1 MNRIVF
7 YGDNLPK
14 YKVHLLAS
22 PTAHMSP
29 NLRRKA
35 SMLRKRRPF
44 QAQLSTDLE
53 YIDIPVGDHPEDPA
67 HPENSAVGE
76 HPEDSAHQEDS
87 PVEAHQE
94 DSVHQEDPVHQEDS
108 AVEAHPED
116 SPVEAH
122 HADIE
127 PHQRYQNTLNMRS
140 PPCITSGIRG
150 THPTPNRTAVNH
162 DESVHYVRVIGT
174 VNLVSDEKKK
184 IASDWVTFFT
194 PTEYKDA
201 FLRCMMSDMFE
212 ESAPNRH
219 EHSFSDSIYF
229 ALKSHFQHMYEG
241 SACSGCVF
249 EKFNVHSAKTFLT
262 IFRVMENDVAVANI
276 FTNLILVHMSK
287 SSVYTNIL
295 ATFIAKARNGHLY
308 PAKFDKIATKITKFF
323 GAQDR
328 DMSASEVLMVKKC
341 FADALKSMSGKRADA
356 FISITG
362 RQNIRS
368 EDIVSLMKKLFVSI
382 KKKIRYIVFYE

>member
-94 DSVHQEDPVHQEDS
+94 GSEHQEDPAHQEDS

-201 FLRCMMSDMFE
+201 FLRC
-212 ESAPNRH
+212 
-219 EHSFSDSIYF
+219 
-229 ALKSHFQHMYEG
+229 
-241 SACSGCVF
+241 VF

-295 ATFIAKARNGHLY
+295 ATFIAKARKGHLY
-308 PAKFDKIATKITKFF
+308 PAKLDKIAT
-323 GAQDR
+323 
-328 DMSASEVLMVKKC
+328 
-341 FADALKSMSGKRADA
+341 
-356 FISITG
+356 
-362 RQNIRS
+362 
-368 EDIVSLMKKLFVSI
+368 
-382 KKKIRYIVFYE
+382 